1 MQTFKTI
8 RANDYNVEELYTSS
22 PISWELLSGSNGI
35 VISSPTELE
44 GAVTVQ
50 HALNDSVDFY
60 NADYPKINEDT
71 GIYEYTLYKSI
82 KHLFYTNNFF
92 VRSGRLSTASFAGL
106 PDSSYVVSIGENFY
120 GDRIKPGSFTLY
132 TELSNKYILD
142 DSFGNL
148 YVSQSGTG
156 SYVGNIF
163 YEKGIAVIKDHSGSV
178 NTAVSSSGLHLVS
191 GSSVYINY
199 RSDVKI
205 YRHEVNVNL
214 EPMDFNFSP
223 FNPSIF
229 STFQNTGSFSGSMAT
244 SNIKPSGSS
253 TNTWNLYNLM
263 GAGVIKPYVTTIGL
277 YTDQYEL
284 VAVAKL
290 SEPIQRTFDVN
301 QIFIIRFDT

>member
-8 RANDYNVEELYTSS
+8 RSNDYTVEEIFTSS
-22 PISWELLSGSNGI
+22 PISWEMVSSSNGV
-35 VISSPTELE
+35 VITSPTELD

-60 NADYPKINEDT
+60 SAQYPKINEDT

-92 VRSGRLSTASFAGL
+92 IRNGKLSTASYAEL
-106 PDSSYVVSIGENFY
+106 SDSSYVISIGENFY
-120 GDRIKPGSFTLY
+120 GDRIKPGSLKVY
-132 TELSNKYILD
+132 TELANKYIMD

-156 SYVGNIF
+156 SYVGNVF
-163 YEKGIAVIKDHSGSV
+163 YEKGIAVIKNHSGSAI
-178 NTAVSSSGLHLVS
+178 TAVSSSGLHLIS
-191 GSSVYINY
+191 GSSLYIDY
-199 RSDVKI
+199 RSDVKL

-229 STFQNTGSFSGSMAT
+229 STFQDTGSFSGSMAT

-253 TNTWNLYNLM
+253 ANTWNLYNLM
-263 GAGVIKPYVTTIGL
+263 GAGIIKPYVTSIGL
-277 YTDQYEL
+277 YNSNYEL
-284 VAVAKL
+284 MAVAKL